1 LRISIMG
8 KLRHRAALAQAQL
21 LQSLCHYS
29 TAKRLLKHKKSARQ
43 ISRRLKNLQPSAHL
57 QQAQINFLKLLC
69 GNLTWSTCH
78 WVRCT

>member
-8 KLRHRAALAQAQL
+8 KLRHKATPVQAQL
-21 LQSLCHYS
+21 LQSPCHYS
-29 TAKRLLKHKKSARQ
+29 TAKHLLKRKKGARQ

-57 QQAQINFLKLLC
+57 QQAQINFLQLLC